1 MYCPDCDSGSY
12 ESLDGL
18 ALNLPQGRAFFQAYP
33 RIYTLPQREVE
44 RDGVAA
50 VVVSFASIDENDAA
64 YDVILKRD
72 TYETLDI
79 YSSDH

>member
-1 MYCPDCDSGSY
+1 
-12 ESLDGL
+12 LDGL
-18 ALNLPQGRAFFQAYP
+18 ALNLPQGRAFFQAHP
-33 RIYTLPQREVE
+33 RIYTLPQQEIE

-50 VVVSFASIDENDAA
+50 VVVGFAEVGGNAS

-79 YSSDH
+79 HSSDH